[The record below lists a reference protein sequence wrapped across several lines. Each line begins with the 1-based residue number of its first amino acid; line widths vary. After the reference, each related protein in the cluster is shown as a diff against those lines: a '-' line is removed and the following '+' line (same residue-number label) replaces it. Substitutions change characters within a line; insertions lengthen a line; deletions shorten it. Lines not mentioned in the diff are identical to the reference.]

1 MECAESENNLIWIQ
15 YFTCVKVF
23 LHSTK
28 DNRSP
33 WRTFANLGTILFA
46 YSFIQ
51 NSSEG
56 SISALQMVVWLS
68 AEKLNIPKAVEEY
81 WPPVAVGEKGSV
93 SGARTTTWTS
103 VMVQALYVLEDQK
116 IIQFLVWDWW
126 RNSHS
131 APFHFEQR
139 ERMGVSQELQQSL
152 HPKLAWPSLS
162 IFPFQFHFAS
172 ESFTEKLLLFWD
184 FICGTT

>member
-93 SGARTTTWTS
+93 SGAWTTTWTS